1 MDQKIEPIKKRRL
14 SEEVLKKLQSMII
27 DGTYKAGDQL
37 PSERELS
44 ELFQVSRAS
53 IREALRVLET
63 LGFLDSR
70 VGIAGGTFV
79 KKISI
84 DALIDPFSEILGNEK
99 ELIIEMLDFR
109 RILET
114 EIARLAALKRTE
126 EDIVLMRE
134 SLILMRKD
142 IDSGGI
148 GIEGDTS
155 FHDALASA
163 SHNSVFKKMLSMA
176 KGLLLKTRQ
185 TTMQLKGQPEKSI
198 KDHLGILSA
207 VEKGDPELSS
217 KLMMEHLVKAQKN
230 AAGKLSGK
238 N

>member
-84 DALIDPFSEILGNEK
+84 DALIDPFAEILGNEK

-114 EIARLAALKRTE
+114 EIARLAANNRTE
-126 EDIVLMRE
+126 DELALMKE
-134 SLILMRKD
+134 SLSVMKSD
-142 IDSGGI
+142 IDLGGI
-148 GIEGDTS
+148 GDKGDTA
-155 FHDALASA
+155 FHDALATA

-185 TTMQLKGQPEKSI
+185 TTLRIKGQPEKSI
-198 KDHLGILSA
+198 IDHQGILNA
-207 VEKGDPELSS
+207 VEKGDTELAA
-217 KLMMEHLVKAQKN
+217 KLMDEHLVNAQMN
-230 AAGKLSGK
+230 AANQLSL
-238 N
+238 

>member
-134 SLILMRKD
+134 SLSLMRKD

-185 TTMQLKGQPEKSI
+185 TTLQLKGQPEKSI
-198 KDHLGILSA
+198 KDHLKILSA
-207 VEKGDPELSS
+207 VEKGDSELSS
-217 KLMMEHLVKAQKN
+217 KLMLEHLVKAQKN
-230 AAGKLSGK
+230 AAGSLSAK
-238 N
+238 D

>member
-84 DALIDPFSEILGNEK
+84 DALIDPFSEILSNEK
-99 ELIIEMLDFR
+99 ELITEMLDFR
-109 RILET
+109 RIIET
-114 EIARLAALKRTE
+114 EIARLAALNRTE
-126 EDIVLMRE
+126 EDLL
-134 SLILMRKD
+134 LIEEGLTLIKD
-142 IDSGGI
+142 DIGKGGI
-148 GIEGDTS
+148 GVNGDTA
-155 FHDALASA
+155 FHYALAVA
-163 SHNSVFKKMLSMA
+163 AHNSVFKKMLSMA
-176 KGLLLKTRQ
+176 GGLLVKSKQ
-185 TTMQLKGQPEKSI
+185 TTLRLKDQPKKSL
-198 KDHLGILSA
+198 KDHKEIFSA
-207 VEKGDPELSS
+207 VKSGDSELAAS
-217 KLMMEHLVKAQKN
+217 LMLEHLVRAQAN
-230 AAGKLSGK
+230 AVGQLSVDS
-238 N
+238 